1 MKKINRPYSLSNLL
15 AAACALSAVI
25 AGSHA
30 IAQSCS
36 TELRMMK
43 QRAATCEAKNAQG
56 ANLEANVNGYRASLA
71 ELESLSKARIADLEK
86 QIAASE
92 KQLTEEKQQNE
103 KLRVEFASLSEAR
116 SKQVAIAP
124 DASAQP
130 AQRIAPPAAP
140 VRPATPP
147 PAPAPVTIAPTSPPP
162 TSGGR
167 ITQQA
172 GPVTMTLEGCVAEAN
187 YYAICTFDFASLSG
201 DPKTVMKFKYAALT
215 DLSGKQYMLESVKF
229 NKYNVNNNID
239 NNSTMYYTIKQARP
253 FKAVMKF
260 RNVPGSIN
268 GISSIKYVM
277 RVNRFDYPVEFSN
290 LPISQ

>member
-116 SKQVAIAP
+116 SKQVAIA
-124 DASAQP
+124 
-130 AQRIAPPAAP
+130 PAAP